1 MIFYPELIILYFPHI
16 AGVEEKIY
24 GKKMLQKKSNICIGK
39 TSLYKIGQV
48 MDRVLDQSIICLPF
62 FSLFIVLQHWDG
74 NGMDP
79 ELPLDHFVEAWN
91 FLNLSSKGL
100 FGKTNLK

>member
-1 MIFYPELIILYFPHI
+1 
-16 AGVEEKIY
+16 
-24 GKKMLQKKSNICIGK
+24 MLPKKSNIYIGK
-39 TSLYKIGQV
+39 INKALKNRTSNGS
-48 MDRVLDQSIICLPF
+48 SIRPMICLPF

-74 NGMDP
+74 NEMGP

-91 FLNLSSKGL
+91 FLNLSLKEL